1 MLNEYTSRYL
11 AAQHRDE
18 LLREAERDR
27 LARAVTASDE
37 KGAAV
42 RSAGA
47 LQVSLF
53 THLRRAFRGH
63 NVAPAAGKPQ

>member
-37 KGAAV
+37 KGPAV

-47 LQVSLF
+47 LLMSLF
-53 THLRRAFRGH
+53 ARVRSAFHGH
-63 NVAPAAGKPQ
+63 HAAPAAGKSL